1 MILEIVSLRV
11 RAGAQAAFE
20 AAFDKARRLLPGV
33 AGYESHEL
41 RRSLESDQAYVLLIE
56 WRALESVTLGFRKSA
71 EFVRW
76 HQLLEGF
83 AERPP
88 QFDFF
93 GAGIPGNDPD
103 TRRVG
108 GVD

>member
-1 MILEIVSLRV
+1 VILEIVSLHV
-11 RAGAQAAFE
+11 RAGSQAALE

-33 AGYESHEL
+33 PGYASHEL

-56 WRALESVTLGFRKSA
+56 WHTLEDVTLGFRKSA

-83 AERPP
+83 TQRPP
-88 QFDFF
+88 RFDFF
-93 GAGIPGNDPD
+93 GADIPGNEAE
-103 TRRVG
+103 TRRLG
-108 GVD
+108 GID